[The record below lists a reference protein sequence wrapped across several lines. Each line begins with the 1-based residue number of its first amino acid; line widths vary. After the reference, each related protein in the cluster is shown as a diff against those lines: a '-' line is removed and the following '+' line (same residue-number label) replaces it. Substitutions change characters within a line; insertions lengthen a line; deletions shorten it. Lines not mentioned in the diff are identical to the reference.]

1 MGSFRDY
8 TEKGPF
14 VLLGMQ
20 FFGIMTV
27 SIFLKET
34 LYMSQLERF
43 DNRIYHR
50 KILAIG
56 IPVVFQNFIVIGLNL
71 IDTLMI
77 GKLGEEP
84 LAAIGVANQVYFIF
98 SVSLFGFL
106 SGSAVYTT
114 QYFGAGRRDGV
125 KMMLGISLISSL
137 TLALLFV
144 LVTYTFAPEIIGLFS
159 QSHEVIGFGA
169 RYLRIAC
176 FSYLFCAVSMVI
188 SYKSRAVQDLNGVTV
203 INFIALCVN
212 AVLNYIL
219 IYGKFG
225 APAMGV
231 SGAALATLIARIFE
245 AVSVWIFIQTKKTH
259 WLRGKIKEYFSF
271 DRKLFKG
278 VMKMALPVM
287 VTESIWSGS
296 MALIFAAYGLLG
308 TSALAT
314 AQIANVVTEML
325 QSFYFGV
332 GNSTAMIIG
341 EYVGKKEL
349 DIAYECGKKA
359 MRLTW
364 ILNLVLGV
372 LLILIAKP
380 ITGFYDFNE
389 DTNALIVRTII
400 VMAVVMAP
408 KMIAYMYV
416 VGILRAGGD
425 TVFCMKLEFVFTM
438 LLQVPTAFF
447 GVLVLKLSLP
457 GVIALSAVIE
467 ITRIFIVRKR
477 FRSGIWLN
485 EVIQ

>member
-1 MGSFRDY
+1 MGQP
-8 TEKGPF
+8 E
-14 VLLGMQ
+14 
-20 FFGIMTV
+20 I
-27 SIFLKET
+27 
-34 LYMSQLERF
+34 F
-43 DNRIYHR
+43 DNRIYYR

-125 KMMLGISLISSL
+125 KKMLGISLISAFALASL
-137 TLALLFV
+137 FLF
-144 LVTYTFAPEIIGLFS
+144 VTYTFAPEIIALFS
-159 QSHEVIGFGA
+159 RSSEVIGFGT

-176 FSYLFCAVSMVI
+176 FSYLFCSISMVI
-188 SYKSRAVQDLNGVTV
+188 SYKSRAVQDLNGVTL

-219 IYGKFG
+219 IYGKLG
-225 APAMGV
+225 APALGV

-245 AVSVWIFIQTKKTH
+245 AGSVWTFIQVKKTH
-259 WLRGKIKEYFSF
+259 WLRGHIKEYFSF
-271 DRKLFKG
+271 DKELFKG
-278 VMKMALPVM
+278 VLKMAFPVM
-287 VTESIWSGS
+287 ITESIWSGS

-308 TSALAT
+308 TAALAT

-349 DIAYECGKKA
+349 DIAYECGRKA
-359 MRLTW
+359 LRLTW
-364 ILNLVLGV
+364 ILNVVLGI
-372 LLILIAKP
+372 LLIIIAKP
-380 ITGFYDFNE
+380 ITGFYDFNA
-389 DTNALIVRTII
+389 DTNSLIVKTII

-425 TVFCMKLEFVFTM
+425 TVYCMKLEFIFTL
-438 LLQVPTAFF
+438 LLQVPLAFF
-447 GVLVLKLSLP
+447 GVLVLKFSLP
-457 GVIALSAVIE
+457 GVIALGAINE
-467 ITRIFIVRKR
+467 IIRIFIVTKR
-477 FRSGIWLN
+477 FKSRAWLN
-485 EVIQ
+485 EVIR

>member
-1 MGSFRDY
+1 MTHMIPS
-8 TEKGPF
+8 E
-14 VLLGMQ
+14 Q
-20 FFGIMTV
+20 FN
-27 SIFLKET
+27 
-34 LYMSQLERF
+34 
-43 DNRIYHR
+43 NRIYYR

-77 GKLGEEP
+77 GKLGEEQ

-125 KMMLGISLISSL
+125 KKMLGISLISSFF
-137 TLALLFV
+137 LASIFV
-144 LVTYTFAPEIIGLFS
+144 LITYTFAPEIIGLFS
-159 QSHEVIGFGA
+159 RSRDVILYGT

-176 FSYLFCAVSMVI
+176 FSYLFCSVSMVI
-188 SYKSRAVQDLNGVTV
+188 SYKSRAVQDLNGVTI

-212 AVLNYIL
+212 AVLNHIL

-225 APAMGV
+225 APTMGV
-231 SGAALATLIARIFE
+231 SGAALATLIARVFE
-245 AVSVWIFIQTKKTH
+245 AASVFTFIQLKKTH
-259 WLRGKIKEYFSF
+259 WLRGNIREYFSF
-271 DRKLFKG
+271 DKKLFMD
-278 VMKMALPVM
+278 VIKMAFPVM
-287 VTESIWSGS
+287 ITESIWSGS

-308 TSALAT
+308 TVALAT

-349 DIAYECGKKA
+349 DIAYECGRKA
-359 MRLTW
+359 LKLTW
-364 ILNLVLGV
+364 ALNLILGV

-389 DTNALIVRTII
+389 DTNNLIVKTIV

-425 TVFCMKLEFVFTM
+425 TVYCMKLEFVFTL
-438 LLQVPTAFF
+438 LLQVPMAFI
-447 GVLVLKLSLP
+447 GVLIFKFSLP
-457 GVIALSAVIE
+457 GVIALGAIVE
-467 ITRIFIVRKR
+467 ITRIFIVSKR
-477 FRSGIWLN
+477 FKSRAWLN